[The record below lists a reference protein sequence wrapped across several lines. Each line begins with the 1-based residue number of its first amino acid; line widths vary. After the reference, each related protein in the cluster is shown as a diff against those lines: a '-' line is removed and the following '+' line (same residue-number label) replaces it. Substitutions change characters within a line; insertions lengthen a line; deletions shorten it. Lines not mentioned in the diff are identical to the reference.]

1 MKRVGLYLNRPCF
14 AHGQLYVAMSRVS
27 KPQDI
32 TIYLDK
38 EKKEHGI
45 KWGVPYTANVVY
57 RSLLQDEI
65 QKYKESDD
73 FQGDDL
79 FDEGNSFIFTLKHY
93 YMFYSFL

>member
-1 MKRVGLYLNRPCF
+1 MNRPCF

-32 TIYLDK
+32 TIYLNP

-57 RSLLQDEI
+57 RSLFDNEI
-65 QKYKESDD
+65 QKYKESED

-79 FDEGNSFIFTLKHY
+79 FDEGISHNFDLSL
-93 YMFYSFL
+93 L